1 MIGWSWGA
9 FLVYV
14 VALVFVTLGGFM
26 GLVASG
32 HPAFLAPILM
42 GLLYFWI
49 CYEIV
54 AEEND
59 PLPPAS
65 RDRT

>member
-1 MIGWSWGA
+1 MISWSWGA

-14 VALVFVTLGGFM
+14 FALVFVTLGGFM

-54 AEEND
+54 AEENE

-65 RDRT
+65 GDRT